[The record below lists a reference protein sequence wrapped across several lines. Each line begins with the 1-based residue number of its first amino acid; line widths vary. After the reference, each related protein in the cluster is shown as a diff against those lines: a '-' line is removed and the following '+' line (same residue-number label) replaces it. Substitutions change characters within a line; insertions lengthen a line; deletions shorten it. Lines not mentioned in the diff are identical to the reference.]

1 MAIEETTAYVY
12 SPKFFLM
19 FLDTEFHHTCD
30 TVSINEVLIS
40 GHSQKC
46 YEFHEAM
53 GIWLHNN
60 NYSITVELRNS
71 QFYNMDQKALD
82 IQIKPN
88 TGALII
94 KNCTFMDIKNKMR
107 LLDHVIYAKISPY
120 TM

>member
-1 MAIEETTAYVY
+1 
-12 SPKFFLM
+12 M
-19 FLDTEFHHTCD
+19 FLDTKFHHTYD
-30 TVSINEVLIS
+30 TVSINEVFIS

-53 GIWLHNN
+53 GIWLHN

-82 IQIKPN
+82 IQVKLN

-94 KNCTFMDIKNKMR
+94 KNCTFMNM
-107 LLDHVIYAKISPY
+107 
-120 TM
+120 